1 MDPVCPVSLASFD
14 HVTSSWK
21 TSLRCFIEDWM
32 PFSDPWPRSG
42 MMLNGIAYQLPTLAP
57 LTYGTG
63 FGSSPTHSIPTPTA
77 SDHIERK
84 NTTGALN
91 FATNKAVSLDR
102 WVKMWPT
109 PTVKGNHN
117 RVGASSTSGDG
128 LSTAVKKA
136 GSVGALN
143 PTWVEWLMG
152 FPIGH
157 TDLSNSETP

>member
-1 MDPVCPVSLASFD
+1 M
-14 HVTSSWK
+14 
-21 TSLRCFIEDWM
+21 M
-32 PFSDPWPRSG
+32 RS
-42 MMLNGIAYQLPTLAP
+42 GIAYPLPTLAP
-57 LTYGTG
+57 LTFGTG

-109 PTVKGNHN
+109 PEARDYKGQNSK
-117 RVGASSTSGDG
+117 ASIQKSLTSGKNG
-128 LSTAVKKA
+128 HLGQLPNAVLFRTGEA
-136 GSVGALN
+136 GQLN
-143 PTWVEWLMG
+143 PNWVEWLMG